1 MKYFDALLRLVEFHI
16 YGLRYNIKFDILKA
30 KLCFAIVE
38 LLGFTIDKDG
48 KRISA
53 SRVDSL
59 RKLKKPKSRNDTQKL
74 LGCFVFVAKWMKNF
88 AEFTAPLYALLHK
101 GVRFETTWST
111 VHEEALAALRRCVET
126 APILIHLELQYHHHL
141 HFLLGIV

>member
-1 MKYFDALLRLVEFHI
+1 MIEKLSQTHKCYFDDFHTRAKFLKGVMKYRDALLRLVEFHI

-30 KLCFAIVE
+30 KLCFATVE
-38 LLGFTIDKDG
+38 LLGFTIDKQG

-74 LGCFVFVAKWMKNF
+74 LGCFVFVASNSIKANNF
-88 AEFTAPLYALLHK
+88 FMFY
-101 GVRFETTWST
+101 
-111 VHEEALAALRRCVET
+111 
-126 APILIHLELQYHHHL
+126 I
-141 HFLLGIV
+141 